1 MLKDYDISLT
11 VRCEENPNKWI
22 VDALYDNL
30 EQRRNEDILLWQ
42 VDEVSEEMSDAWDNA
57 TEVEIDDK
65 SGVDP

>member
-1 MLKDYDISLT
+1 MLKYYYIILT

-57 TEVEIDDK
+57 TEVEIDDQ